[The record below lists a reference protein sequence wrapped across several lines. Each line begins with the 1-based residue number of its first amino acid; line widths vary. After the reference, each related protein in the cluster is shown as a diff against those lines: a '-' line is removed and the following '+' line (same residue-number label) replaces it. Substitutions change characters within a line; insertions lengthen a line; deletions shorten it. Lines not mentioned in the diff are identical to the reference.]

1 MEEGQWKGEEGGT
14 RVGVCKQDIAQ
25 AVKHSLR
32 LSKVKVE
39 VEVRE
44 KERFRHCLI
53 LQNV

>member
-1 MEEGQWKGEEGGT
+1 MEKGKWRRNEVGEGGT

-32 LSKVKVE
+32 LSKVKVK

-44 KERFRHCLI
+44 RLCLI